1 MYGGENFMDNEQ
13 NNIHYFFP
21 TIEDGYL
28 FYDYLPQYGEDNIS
42 SIRWRNGVIS
52 GFNNDMNL
60 VANDLTNMDEMKN
73 LANYLKRQQVIER
86 KKELQILEKFYG
98 IKPTQGRNLL
108 GKDFDKLVIKSLNQ
122 IQGIMPQIQ
131 RNIQQLRKDE
141 QQRKINPRDK
151 KGKINYGQSA
161 SKDFTSAAHQL
172 QIQFEA
178 QLKAEGRKPENEKRL
193 LACFKINGDDLD
205 IDEIEIESIFKE
217 MAYPALLTAL
227 KNMINKVKDKN
238 NGDNKVYTSLQGLLN
253 ILKNDSKN
261 PFIDSFI
268 NQLDLKSITDAY
280 KETFNYYAGK
290 TKRNNSFIKNKSKQI
305 LKPQDIQGKTQLKT
319 LSDQSQGFVEELLNE
334 YLIPVLNAN
343 QSKSTKA
350 ITSRVAKGSV
360 ASADLVTV
368 LVRTDIT
375 IDFEKQ
381 IREQLETID
390 GSSKIEIRDSVQN
403 QIDKIS
409 KMNLG
414 DYAVI
419 WESTKSY
426 VLGGHLKDSGIAGTT
441 QNYKAFKDAMDNL
454 LPFSANSDMFLA
466 ALVNTSKQTLGE
478 NASLNRAIRTSLAR
492 VFAAAMFDDP
502 QEMEKQVRDNGN
514 VIHVFRISGVVVP
527 LSYLLTCAARA
538 VNQTSQEIQ
547 EDRGKSPVK
556 VSLRRERKVFLYRRE
571 DFSEDGR
578 GKTGEERWGEQKE
591 QMESAFKFTITFGAN
606 FRNLL
611 QGELGDFLME

>member
-1 MYGGENFMDNEQ
+1 MDNE
-13 NNIHYFFP
+13 NKFHYFFP

-28 FYDYLPQYGEDNIS
+28 FYDYLPEYGEDNLA

-52 GFNNDMNL
+52 GFNTDMDLVKKDLTDMN
-60 VANDLTNMDEMKN
+60 EMKN
-73 LANYLKRQQVIER
+73 LANYLKRQQVVER

-98 IKPTQGRNLL
+98 IKPAQGKNLL

-122 IQGIMPQIQ
+122 VQGIMPQIQ

-141 QQRKINPRDK
+141 QQRKTKPYNK
-151 KGKINYGQSA
+151 KGEPNYGQSA
-161 SKDFTSAAHQL
+161 GKDFTSAAHQL

-193 LACFKINGDDLD
+193 LACFKINGDNLD
-205 IDEIEIESIFKE
+205 IDEIEVESIFKE
-217 MAYPALLTAL
+217 MAYPALLAAL
-227 KNMINKVKDKN
+227 KNMINRVKDKN
-238 NGDNKVYTSLQGLLN
+238 NGDNKVYTSLQGLLD
-253 ILKNDSKN
+253 ILKNNSKN
-261 PFIDSFI
+261 PFVDSFI

-290 TKRNNSFIKNKSKQI
+290 TKRDNSFIKNKNKQI

-343 QSKSTKA
+343 QSKTTKA
-350 ITSRVAKGSV
+350 ITSRVSKGRS

-381 IREQLETID
+381 IREQLETIS
-390 GSSKIEIRDSVQN
+390 GGSKIEIRDSVQE
-403 QIDKIS
+403 QMYKIS
-409 KMNLG
+409 KMNLS

-426 VLGGHLKDSGIAGTT
+426 ILGSHLEKSGIAGVS
-441 QNYKAFKDAMDNL
+441 QNYRAFKDAMDNL

-502 QEMEKQVRDNGN
+502 QELEKQVKDNGN
-514 VIHVFRISGVVVP
+514 VIHVFRISGIVVP

-538 VNQTSQEIQ
+538 VNQTEQEIQ
-547 EDRGKSPVK
+547 ENRPKSPVK
-556 VSLRRERKVFLYRRE
+556 INLRREGKLFLYRKE

-578 GKTGEERWGEQKE
+578 NKTGEERWGEQRD
-591 QMESAFKFTITFGAN
+591 QMESAFNFTITFGAN
-606 FRNLL
+606 FRSLL
-611 QGELGDFLME
+611 QGELGDYLV

>member
-1 MYGGENFMDNEQ
+1 MDNE
-13 NNIHYFFP
+13 NEFHYFFP

-28 FYDYLPQYGEDNIS
+28 FYDYLPEYGEDNLA

-52 GFNNDMNL
+52 GFNNDMDL
-60 VANDLTNMDEMKN
+60 VKKDLTDMNEMRN
-73 LANYLKRQQVIER
+73 LANYLKRQQVVER

-98 IKPTQGRNLL
+98 IKPAQGRNLL

-141 QQRKINPRDK
+141 EQRKIKPYNK
-151 KGKINYGQSA
+151 KGEPNYGQSA
-161 SKDFTSAAHQL
+161 GKDFASAAHQL

-193 LACFKINGDDLD
+193 LACLKVNGDNLD
-205 IDEIEIESIFKE
+205 IDETEVESIFKE
-217 MAYPALLTAL
+217 MAYPALLAAL
-227 KNMINKVKDKN
+227 KNTINRVKDKN
-238 NGDNKVYTSLQGLLN
+238 NGDNKVYTSLQGLLD
-253 ILKNDSKN
+253 ILKNNSKN
-261 PFIDSFI
+261 PFVDNFI

-280 KETFNYYAGK
+280 KENFNYYAGK
-290 TKRNNSFIKNKSKQI
+290 TKRNNSFIKNKNKQI
-305 LKPQDIQGKTQLKT
+305 LKPQDIQGKTQLRT
-319 LSDQSQGFVEELLNE
+319 LSDQNQGFVEELLNE

-350 ITSRVAKGSV
+350 ITSRVSQGHS

-381 IREQLETID
+381 IREQLEAIS
-390 GSSKIEIRDSVQN
+390 GGSKIEIRDSVQK
-403 QIDKIS
+403 QMYKIS
-409 KMNLG
+409 KMNLS

-426 VLGGHLKDSGIAGTT
+426 ILGSHLEKSGIAGVS
-441 QNYKAFKDAMDNL
+441 QNYRAFKDAMDSL

-502 QEMEKQVRDNGN
+502 QELEKQVKDNGN
-514 VIHVFRISGVVVP
+514 VIHVFRISGIVVP

-538 VNQTSQEIQ
+538 VNQTEQEIQ
-547 EDRGKSPVK
+547 ENRPKSPVK
-556 VSLRRERKVFLYRRE
+556 INLRREGKVFLYRKE

-578 GKTGEERWGEQKE
+578 NKTGEERWGEQRD
-591 QMESAFKFTITFGAN
+591 QMESAFNFTITFGAN
-606 FRNLL
+606 FRSLL
-611 QGELGDFLME
+611 QGELGDYLI

>member
-1 MYGGENFMDNEQ
+1 MDNEDK
-13 NNIHYFFP
+13 IHYFFP

-28 FYDYLPQYGEDNIS
+28 FYDYLPEYGEDNLA

-52 GFNNDMNL
+52 GFNTDMDLVKKDLTDMN
-60 VANDLTNMDEMKN
+60 EMKN
-73 LANYLKRQQVIER
+73 LANYLKRQQVVER

-98 IKPTQGRNLL
+98 IKPAQGKNLL

-122 IQGIMPQIQ
+122 VQGIMPQIQ

-141 QQRKINPRDK
+141 QQRKIKPYNK
-151 KGKINYGQSA
+151 KGEPNYGQSA

-193 LACFKINGDDLD
+193 LACFKINGDNLD
-205 IDEIEIESIFKE
+205 IDETEVENIFKE
-217 MAYPALLTAL
+217 MAYPALLAAL
-227 KNMINKVKDKN
+227 KNMINRVKDKN
-238 NGDNKVYTSLQGLLN
+238 NGDNKVYTSLQGLLD
-253 ILKNDSKN
+253 ILKNNSKN
-261 PFIDSFI
+261 PFVDSFI

-290 TKRNNSFIKNKSKQI
+290 TKRDNSFIKNKNKQI

-343 QSKSTKA
+343 QSKTTKA
-350 ITSRVAKGSV
+350 ITSRVSKGRS

-381 IREQLETID
+381 IREQLETIS
-390 GSSKIEIRDSVQN
+390 GGSKIEIRDSVQE
-403 QIDKIS
+403 QMYKIS
-409 KMNLG
+409 KMNLS

-426 VLGGHLKDSGIAGTT
+426 ILGSHLEKSGVAGVS
-441 QNYKAFKDAMDNL
+441 QNYRAFKDAMDNL

-502 QEMEKQVRDNGN
+502 QELEKQVKDNGN
-514 VIHVFRISGVVVP
+514 VIHVFRISGIVVP

-538 VNQTSQEIQ
+538 VNQTEQEIQ
-547 EDRGKSPVK
+547 ENRPKSPVK
-556 VSLRRERKVFLYRRE
+556 INLRREGKVFLYRKE

-578 GKTGEERWGEQKE
+578 NKTGEERWGEQRD
-591 QMESAFKFTITFGAN
+591 QMESAFNFTITFGAN
-606 FRNLL
+606 FRSLL
-611 QGELGDFLME
+611 QGELGDYLI

>member
-1 MYGGENFMDNEQ
+1 MDNE
-13 NNIHYFFP
+13 NKFHYFFP

-28 FYDYLPQYGEDNIS
+28 FYDYLPEYGEDNLA

-52 GFNNDMNL
+52 GFNTDMDLVKKDLTDMN
-60 VANDLTNMDEMKN
+60 EMKN
-73 LANYLKRQQVIER
+73 LANYLKRQQVVER

-98 IKPTQGRNLL
+98 IKPAQGKNLL

-122 IQGIMPQIQ
+122 VQGIMPQIQ

-141 QQRKINPRDK
+141 QQRKTKPYNK
-151 KGKINYGQSA
+151 KGEPNYGQSA
-161 SKDFTSAAHQL
+161 GKDFTSAAHQL

-193 LACFKINGDDLD
+193 LACFKINGDNLD
-205 IDEIEIESIFKE
+205 IDEIEVESIFKE
-217 MAYPALLTAL
+217 MAYPALLAAL
-227 KNMINKVKDKN
+227 KNMINRVKDKN
-238 NGDNKVYTSLQGLLN
+238 NGDNKVYTSLQGLLD
-253 ILKNDSKN
+253 ILKNNSKN
-261 PFIDSFI
+261 PFVDSFI

-290 TKRNNSFIKNKSKQI
+290 TKRDNSFIKNKNKQI

-319 LSDQSQGFVEELLNE
+319 LSDQNQGFVEELLNE

-343 QSKSTKA
+343 QSKTTKA
-350 ITSRVAKGSV
+350 ITSRVSKGRS

-381 IREQLETID
+381 IREQLETI
-390 GSSKIEIRDSVQN
+390 GGGSKIEIRDSVQE
-403 QIDKIS
+403 QMYKIS
-409 KMNLG
+409 KMNLS

-426 VLGGHLKDSGIAGTT
+426 ILGSHLEKSGIAGVS
-441 QNYKAFKDAMDNL
+441 QNYRAFKDAMDNL

-466 ALVNTSKQTLGE
+466 ALINTSKQTLGE

-502 QEMEKQVRDNGN
+502 QELEKQVKDNGN
-514 VIHVFRISGVVVP
+514 VIHVFRISGIVVP

-538 VNQTSQEIQ
+538 VNQTEQEIQ
-547 EDRGKSPVK
+547 ENRPKSPVK
-556 VSLRRERKVFLYRRE
+556 INLRREGKLFLYRKE

-578 GKTGEERWGEQKE
+578 NKTGEERWGEQRD
-591 QMESAFKFTITFGAN
+591 QMESAFNFTITFGAN
-606 FRNLL
+606 FRSLL
-611 QGELGDFLME
+611 QGELGDYLV

>member
-1 MYGGENFMDNEQ
+1 MDNEDK
-13 NNIHYFFP
+13 IHYFFP

-28 FYDYLPQYGEDNIS
+28 FYDYLPEYGEDNLA

-52 GFNNDMNL
+52 GFNTDMDLVKKDLTDMN
-60 VANDLTNMDEMKN
+60 EMKN
-73 LANYLKRQQVIER
+73 LANYLKRQQVVER

-98 IKPTQGRNLL
+98 IKPAQGKNLL

-122 IQGIMPQIQ
+122 VQGIMPQIQ

-141 QQRKINPRDK
+141 QQRKIKPYNK
-151 KGKINYGQSA
+151 KGEPNYGQSA

-193 LACFKINGDDLD
+193 LACFKINGDNLD
-205 IDEIEIESIFKE
+205 IDETEVENIFKE
-217 MAYPALLTAL
+217 MAYPALLAAL
-227 KNMINKVKDKN
+227 KNMINRVKDKN
-238 NGDNKVYTSLQGLLN
+238 NGDNKVYTSLQGLLD
-253 ILKNDSKN
+253 ILKNNSKN
-261 PFIDSFI
+261 PFVDSFI

-290 TKRNNSFIKNKSKQI
+290 TKRDNSFIKNKNKQI

-319 LSDQSQGFVEELLNE
+319 LSDQNQGFVEELLNE

-343 QSKSTKA
+343 QSKTTKA
-350 ITSRVAKGSV
+350 ITSRVSKGRS

-381 IREQLETID
+381 IREQLETIS
-390 GSSKIEIRDSVQN
+390 GGSKIEIRDSVQE
-403 QIDKIS
+403 QMYKIS
-409 KMNLG
+409 KMNLS

-426 VLGGHLKDSGIAGTT
+426 ILGSHLEKSGIAGVS
-441 QNYKAFKDAMDNL
+441 QNYRAFKDAMDNL

-478 NASLNRAIRTSLAR
+478 NASLNRAIKTSLAR

-502 QEMEKQVRDNGN
+502 QELEKQVKDNGN
-514 VIHVFRISGVVVP
+514 VIHVFRISGIVVP

-538 VNQTSQEIQ
+538 VNQTEQEIQ
-547 EDRGKSPVK
+547 ENRPKSPVK
-556 VSLRRERKVFLYRRE
+556 INLRREGKVFLYRKE

-578 GKTGEERWGEQKE
+578 NKTGEERWGEQRD
-591 QMESAFKFTITFGAN
+591 QMESAFNFTITFGAN
-606 FRNLL
+606 FRSLL
-611 QGELGDFLME
+611 QGELGDYLI

>member
-1 MYGGENFMDNEQ
+1 MDNE
-13 NNIHYFFP
+13 NKFHYFFP

-28 FYDYLPQYGEDNIS
+28 FYDYLPEYGEDNLA

-52 GFNNDMNL
+52 GFNTDMDLVKKDLTDMN
-60 VANDLTNMDEMKN
+60 EMKN
-73 LANYLKRQQVIER
+73 LANYLKRQQVVER
-86 KKELQILEKFYG
+86 KKELQILEKFYR
-98 IKPTQGRNLL
+98 IKPAQGKNLL

-122 IQGIMPQIQ
+122 VQGIMPQIQ

-141 QQRKINPRDK
+141 QQRKIKPYNK
-151 KGKINYGQSA
+151 KGEPNYGQSA
-161 SKDFTSAAHQL
+161 GKDFTSAAHQL

-193 LACFKINGDDLD
+193 LACFKINGDNLD
-205 IDEIEIESIFKE
+205 IDETEVESIFKE
-217 MAYPALLTAL
+217 MAYPALLAAL
-227 KNMINKVKDKN
+227 KNMINRVKDKN
-238 NGDNKVYTSLQGLLN
+238 NGDNKVYTSLQGLLD
-253 ILKNDSKN
+253 ILKNNSKN
-261 PFIDSFI
+261 PFVDSFI

-290 TKRNNSFIKNKSKQI
+290 TKRDNSFIKNKNKQI

-343 QSKSTKA
+343 QSKTTKA
-350 ITSRVAKGSV
+350 ITSRVSKGRS

-381 IREQLETID
+381 IREQLETIS
-390 GSSKIEIRDSVQN
+390 GGSKIEIRDSVQE
-403 QIDKIS
+403 QMYKIS
-409 KMNLG
+409 KMNLS

-426 VLGGHLKDSGIAGTT
+426 ILGSHLEKSGISGVS
-441 QNYKAFKDAMDNL
+441 QNYRAFKDAMDNL

-502 QEMEKQVRDNGN
+502 QELEKQVKDNGN
-514 VIHVFRISGVVVP
+514 VIHVFRISGIVVP

-538 VNQTSQEIQ
+538 VNQTEQEIR
-547 EDRGKSPVK
+547 ENRPKSPVK
-556 VSLRRERKVFLYRRE
+556 INLRREGKVFLYRKE

-578 GKTGEERWGEQKE
+578 SKTGEERWGEQRD
-591 QMESAFKFTITFGAN
+591 QMESAFNFTITFGAN
-606 FRNLL
+606 FRSLL
-611 QGELGDFLME
+611 QGELGDYLV

>member
-1 MYGGENFMDNEQ
+1 MDNE
-13 NNIHYFFP
+13 NKFHYFFP

-28 FYDYLPQYGEDNIS
+28 FYDYLPEYGEDNLA

-52 GFNNDMNL
+52 GFNTDMDLVKKDLTDMN
-60 VANDLTNMDEMKN
+60 EMKN
-73 LANYLKRQQVIER
+73 LANYLKRQQVVER

-98 IKPTQGRNLL
+98 IKPAQGKNLL

-122 IQGIMPQIQ
+122 VQGIMPQIQ

-141 QQRKINPRDK
+141 QQRKIKPYNK
-151 KGKINYGQSA
+151 KGEPNYGQSA
-161 SKDFTSAAHQL
+161 GKDFTSAAHQL

-193 LACFKINGDDLD
+193 LACFKINGDNLD
-205 IDEIEIESIFKE
+205 IDETEVESIFKE
-217 MAYPALLTAL
+217 MAYPALLAAL
-227 KNMINKVKDKN
+227 KNMINRVKDKN
-238 NGDNKVYTSLQGLLN
+238 NGDNKVYTSLQGLLD
-253 ILKNDSKN
+253 ILKNNSKN
-261 PFIDSFI
+261 PFVDSFI
-268 NQLDLKSITDAY
+268 NQLDLKSITNAY

-290 TKRNNSFIKNKSKQI
+290 TKRDNSFIKNKNKQI

-343 QSKSTKA
+343 QSKTTKA
-350 ITSRVAKGSV
+350 ITSRVSKGRS

-381 IREQLETID
+381 IREQLETI
-390 GSSKIEIRDSVQN
+390 GGGSKIEIRDSVQE
-403 QIDKIS
+403 QMYKIS
-409 KMNLG
+409 KMNLS

-426 VLGGHLKDSGIAGTT
+426 ILGSHLEKSGIAGVS
-441 QNYKAFKDAMDNL
+441 QNYRAFKDAMDNL

-502 QEMEKQVRDNGN
+502 QELEKQVKDNGN
-514 VIHVFRISGVVVP
+514 VIHVFRISGIVVP

-538 VNQTSQEIQ
+538 VNQTEQEIQ
-547 EDRGKSPVK
+547 ENRPKSPVK
-556 VSLRRERKVFLYRRE
+556 INLRREGKLFLYRKE

-578 GKTGEERWGEQKE
+578 NKTGEERWGEQRD
-591 QMESAFKFTITFGAN
+591 QMESAFNFTITFGAN
-606 FRNLL
+606 FRSLL
-611 QGELGDFLME
+611 QGELGDYLV

>member
-1 MYGGENFMDNEQ
+1 MDNE
-13 NNIHYFFP
+13 NKFHYFFP

-28 FYDYLPQYGEDNIS
+28 FYDYLPEYGEDNLA

-52 GFNNDMNL
+52 GFNTDMDLVKKDLTDMN
-60 VANDLTNMDEMKN
+60 EMKN
-73 LANYLKRQQVIER
+73 LANYLKRQQVVER

-98 IKPTQGRNLL
+98 IKPAQGKNLL

-122 IQGIMPQIQ
+122 VQGIMPQIQ

-141 QQRKINPRDK
+141 QQRKTKPYNK
-151 KGKINYGQSA
+151 KGEPNYGQSA
-161 SKDFTSAAHQL
+161 GKDFTSAAHQL

-193 LACFKINGDDLD
+193 LACFKINGDNLD
-205 IDEIEIESIFKE
+205 IDEIEVESIFKE
-217 MAYPALLTAL
+217 MAYPALLAAL
-227 KNMINKVKDKN
+227 KNMINRVKDKN
-238 NGDNKVYTSLQGLLN
+238 NGDNKVYTSLQGLLD
-253 ILKNDSKN
+253 ILKNNSKN
-261 PFIDSFI
+261 PFVDSFI

-290 TKRNNSFIKNKSKQI
+290 TKRDNSFIKNKNKQI

-343 QSKSTKA
+343 QSKTTKA
-350 ITSRVAKGSV
+350 ITSRVSKGRS

-381 IREQLETID
+381 IREQLETI
-390 GSSKIEIRDSVQN
+390 GGGSKIEIRDSVQE
-403 QIDKIS
+403 QMYKIS
-409 KMNLG
+409 KMNLS

-426 VLGGHLKDSGIAGTT
+426 ILGSHLEKSGIAGVS
-441 QNYKAFKDAMDNL
+441 QNYRAFKDAMDNL

-466 ALVNTSKQTLGE
+466 ALINTSKQTLGE

-502 QEMEKQVRDNGN
+502 QELEKQVKDNGN
-514 VIHVFRISGVVVP
+514 VIHVFRISGIVVP

-538 VNQTSQEIQ
+538 VNQTEQEIQ
-547 EDRGKSPVK
+547 ENRPKSPVK
-556 VSLRRERKVFLYRRE
+556 INLRREGKLFLYRKE

-578 GKTGEERWGEQKE
+578 NKTGEERWGEQRD
-591 QMESAFKFTITFGAN
+591 QMESAFNFTITFGAN
-606 FRNLL
+606 FRSLL
-611 QGELGDFLME
+611 QGELGDYLV

>member
-1 MYGGENFMDNEQ
+1 MDNKDK
-13 NNIHYFFP
+13 IHYFFP

-28 FYDYLPQYGEDNIS
+28 FYDYLPEYGEDNLA

-52 GFNNDMNL
+52 GFNTDMDL
-60 VANDLTNMDEMKN
+60 VKKDLTDINEMKN
-73 LANYLKRQQVIER
+73 LANYLKRQQVVER

-98 IKPTQGRNLL
+98 IKPAQGKNLL

-122 IQGIMPQIQ
+122 VQGIMPQIQ

-141 QQRKINPRDK
+141 QQRKIKPYNK
-151 KGKINYGQSA
+151 KGEPNYGQSA
-161 SKDFTSAAHQL
+161 GKDFTSAAHQL

-193 LACFKINGDDLD
+193 LACFKINGDNLD
-205 IDEIEIESIFKE
+205 IDETEVENIFKE
-217 MAYPALLTAL
+217 MAYPALLAAL
-227 KNMINKVKDKN
+227 KNMINRVKDKN
-238 NGDNKVYTSLQGLLN
+238 NGDNKVYTSLQGLLD
-253 ILKNDSKN
+253 ILKNNSKN
-261 PFIDSFI
+261 PFVDSFI

-290 TKRNNSFIKNKSKQI
+290 TKRDNSFIKNKNKQI

-319 LSDQSQGFVEELLNE
+319 LSDQNQGFVEELLNE

-343 QSKSTKA
+343 QSKTTKA
-350 ITSRVAKGSV
+350 ITSRVSKGHS

-381 IREQLETID
+381 IREQLESIS
-390 GSSKIEIRDSVQN
+390 GGSKIEIRDSVQE
-403 QIDKIS
+403 QMYKIS
-409 KMNLG
+409 KMNLS

-426 VLGGHLKDSGIAGTT
+426 ILGSHLEKSGIAGVS
-441 QNYKAFKDAMDNL
+441 QNYRAFKDAMDNL

-502 QEMEKQVRDNGN
+502 QELEKQVKDNGN
-514 VIHVFRISGVVVP
+514 VIHVFRISGIVVP

-538 VNQTSQEIQ
+538 VNQTEQEIQ
-547 EDRGKSPVK
+547 ENRPKSPVK
-556 VSLRRERKVFLYRRE
+556 INLRREGKVFLYRKE

-578 GKTGEERWGEQKE
+578 NKTGEERWGEQRD
-591 QMESAFKFTITFGAN
+591 QMESAFNFTITFGAN
-606 FRNLL
+606 FRSLL
-611 QGELGDFLME
+611 QGELGDYLI

>member
-1 MYGGENFMDNEQ
+1 MDNE
-13 NNIHYFFP
+13 NEFHYFFP

-28 FYDYLPQYGEDNIS
+28 FYDYLPEYGEDNLA

-52 GFNNDMNL
+52 GFNNDMDL
-60 VANDLTNMDEMKN
+60 VKKDLTDMNEMRN
-73 LANYLKRQQVIER
+73 LANYLKRQQVVER

-98 IKPTQGRNLL
+98 IKPAQGKNLL
-108 GKDFDKLVIKSLNQ
+108 GKNFDKLVIKSLNQ

-141 QQRKINPRDK
+141 EQRKIKPYNK
-151 KGKINYGQSA
+151 KGEPNYGQSA

-193 LACFKINGDDLD
+193 LACFKINGDNLD
-205 IDEIEIESIFKE
+205 IDEIEVESIFKE
-217 MAYPALLTAL
+217 MTYPALLTAL
-227 KNMINKVKDKN
+227 KNIINRVKDKN
-238 NGDNKVYTSLQGLLN
+238 NGDNKVYTSLQGLLD
-253 ILKNDSKN
+253 ILKNNSKN
-261 PFIDSFI
+261 PFVDNFI

-290 TKRNNSFIKNKSKQI
+290 TKRNNSFIKNKNKQI

-319 LSDQSQGFVEELLNE
+319 LSDQNQGFVEELLNE

-343 QSKSTKA
+343 QSKTTKA
-350 ITSRVAKGSV
+350 ITSRVSKGRS

-381 IREQLETID
+381 IREQLETIS
-390 GSSKIEIRDSVQN
+390 GGSKIEIRDSVQE
-403 QIDKIS
+403 QMYKIS
-409 KMNLG
+409 KMNLS

-426 VLGGHLKDSGIAGTT
+426 ILGSHLEKSGIAGVS
-441 QNYKAFKDAMDNL
+441 QNYRAFKDAMDNL

-502 QEMEKQVRDNGN
+502 QELEKQVKDNGN
-514 VIHVFRISGVVVP
+514 VIHVFRISGIVVP

-538 VNQTSQEIQ
+538 VNQTEQEIQ
-547 EDRGKSPVK
+547 ENRPKSPVK
-556 VSLRRERKVFLYRRE
+556 INLKREGKVFLYRKE

-578 GKTGEERWGEQKE
+578 NKTGEERWGEQRD
-591 QMESAFKFTITFGAN
+591 QMESAFNFTITFGAN
-606 FRNLL
+606 FRSLL
-611 QGELGDFLME
+611 QGELGDYLI

>member
-1 MYGGENFMDNEQ
+1 MDNE
-13 NNIHYFFP
+13 NEFHYFFP

-28 FYDYLPQYGEDNIS
+28 FYDYLPEYGEDNLA

-52 GFNNDMNL
+52 GFNNDMDL
-60 VANDLTNMDEMKN
+60 VKKDLTDMNEMRN
-73 LANYLKRQQVIER
+73 LANYLKRQQVVER

-98 IKPTQGRNLL
+98 IKPAQGKNLL

-141 QQRKINPRDK
+141 EQRKIKPYNK
-151 KGKINYGQSA
+151 KGEPNYGQSA

-193 LACFKINGDDLD
+193 LACFKINGDNLD
-205 IDEIEIESIFKE
+205 IDETEVESIFKE
-217 MAYPALLTAL
+217 MTYPALLTAL
-227 KNMINKVKDKN
+227 KNIINRVKDKN
-238 NGDNKVYTSLQGLLN
+238 NGDNKVYTSLQGLLD
-253 ILKNDSKN
+253 ILKNNSKN
-261 PFIDSFI
+261 PFVDNFI

-290 TKRNNSFIKNKSKQI
+290 TKRNNSFIKNKNKQI

-319 LSDQSQGFVEELLNE
+319 LSDQNQGFVEELLNE

-343 QSKSTKA
+343 QSKTTKA
-350 ITSRVAKGSV
+350 ITSRVSKGRS

-381 IREQLETID
+381 IREQLETIS
-390 GSSKIEIRDSVQN
+390 GGSKIEIRDSVQE
-403 QIDKIS
+403 QMYKIS
-409 KMNLG
+409 KMNLS

-426 VLGGHLKDSGIAGTT
+426 ILGSHLEKSGIAGVS
-441 QNYKAFKDAMDNL
+441 QNYRAFKDAMDNL

-502 QEMEKQVRDNGN
+502 QELEKQVKDNGN
-514 VIHVFRISGVVVP
+514 VIHVFRISGIVVP

-538 VNQTSQEIQ
+538 VNQTEQEIQ
-547 EDRGKSPVK
+547 ENRPKSPVK
-556 VSLRRERKVFLYRRE
+556 INLRREGKVFLYRKE

-578 GKTGEERWGEQKE
+578 NKTGEERWGEQRD
-591 QMESAFKFTITFGAN
+591 QMESAFNFTITFGAN
-606 FRNLL
+606 FRSLL
-611 QGELGDFLME
+611 QGELGDYLI

>member
-1 MYGGENFMDNEQ
+1 MDNE
-13 NNIHYFFP
+13 NKFHYFFP

-28 FYDYLPQYGEDNIS
+28 FYDYLPEYGEDNLA

-52 GFNNDMNL
+52 GFNTDMDLVKKDLTDMN
-60 VANDLTNMDEMKN
+60 EMKN
-73 LANYLKRQQVIER
+73 LANYLKRQQVVER

-98 IKPTQGRNLL
+98 IKPAQGKNLL

-122 IQGIMPQIQ
+122 VQGIMPQIQ

-141 QQRKINPRDK
+141 QQRKTKPYNK
-151 KGKINYGQSA
+151 KGEPNYGQSA
-161 SKDFTSAAHQL
+161 GKDFTSAAHQL

-193 LACFKINGDDLD
+193 LACFKINGDNLD
-205 IDEIEIESIFKE
+205 IDEIEVESIFKE
-217 MAYPALLTAL
+217 MAYPALLAAL
-227 KNMINKVKDKN
+227 KNMINRVKDKN
-238 NGDNKVYTSLQGLLN
+238 NGDNKVYTSLQGLLD
-253 ILKNDSKN
+253 ILKNNSKN
-261 PFIDSFI
+261 PFVDSFI

-290 TKRNNSFIKNKSKQI
+290 TKRDNSFIKNKNKQI

-343 QSKSTKA
+343 QSKTTKA
-350 ITSRVAKGSV
+350 ITSRVSKGRS

-381 IREQLETID
+381 IREQLETI
-390 GSSKIEIRDSVQN
+390 GGGSKIEIRDSVQE
-403 QIDKIS
+403 QMYKIS
-409 KMNLG
+409 KMNLS

-426 VLGGHLKDSGIAGTT
+426 ILGSHLEKSGIAGVS
-441 QNYKAFKDAMDNL
+441 QNYRAFKDAMDNL

-502 QEMEKQVRDNGN
+502 QELEKQVKDNGN
-514 VIHVFRISGVVVP
+514 VIHVFRISGIVVP

-538 VNQTSQEIQ
+538 VNQTEQEIQ
-547 EDRGKSPVK
+547 ENRPKSPVK
-556 VSLRRERKVFLYRRE
+556 INLRREGKLFLYRKE

-578 GKTGEERWGEQKE
+578 NKTGEERWGEQRD
-591 QMESAFKFTITFGAN
+591 QMESAFNFTITFGAN
-606 FRNLL
+606 FRSLL
-611 QGELGDFLME
+611 QGELGDYLV

>member
-1 MYGGENFMDNEQ
+1 MDNE
-13 NNIHYFFP
+13 NKFHYFFP

-28 FYDYLPQYGEDNIS
+28 FYDYLPEYGEDNLA

-52 GFNNDMNL
+52 GFNTDMDLVKKDLTDMN
-60 VANDLTNMDEMKN
+60 EMKN
-73 LANYLKRQQVIER
+73 LANYLKRQQVVER

-98 IKPTQGRNLL
+98 IKPAQGKNLL

-122 IQGIMPQIQ
+122 VQGIMPQIQ

-141 QQRKINPRDK
+141 QQRKTKPYNK
-151 KGKINYGQSA
+151 KGEPNYGQSA
-161 SKDFTSAAHQL
+161 GKDFTSAAHQL

-193 LACFKINGDDLD
+193 LACFKINGDNLD
-205 IDEIEIESIFKE
+205 IDEIEVESIFKE
-217 MAYPALLTAL
+217 MAYPALLAAL
-227 KNMINKVKDKN
+227 KNMINRVKDKN
-238 NGDNKVYTSLQGLLN
+238 NGDNKVYTSLQGLLD
-253 ILKNDSKN
+253 ILKNNSKN
-261 PFIDSFI
+261 PFVDSFI

-290 TKRNNSFIKNKSKQI
+290 TKRDNSFIKNKNKQI

-343 QSKSTKA
+343 QSKTTKA
-350 ITSRVAKGSV
+350 ITSRVSKGRS

-381 IREQLETID
+381 IREQLETI
-390 GSSKIEIRDSVQN
+390 GGGSKIEIRDSVQE
-403 QIDKIS
+403 QMYKIS
-409 KMNLG
+409 KMNLS

-426 VLGGHLKDSGIAGTT
+426 ILGSHLEKSGIAGVS
-441 QNYKAFKDAMDNL
+441 QNYRAFKDAVDNL

-502 QEMEKQVRDNGN
+502 QELEKQVKDNGN
-514 VIHVFRISGVVVP
+514 VIHVFRISGIVVP

-538 VNQTSQEIQ
+538 VNQTEQEIQ
-547 EDRGKSPVK
+547 ENRPKSPVK
-556 VSLRRERKVFLYRRE
+556 INLRREGKLFLYRKE

-578 GKTGEERWGEQKE
+578 NKTGEERWGEQRD
-591 QMESAFKFTITFGAN
+591 QMESAFNFTITFGAN
-606 FRNLL
+606 FRSLL
-611 QGELGDFLME
+611 QGELGDYLV

>member
-1 MYGGENFMDNEQ
+1 MDNE
-13 NNIHYFFP
+13 NKFHYFFP

-28 FYDYLPQYGEDNIS
+28 FYDYLPEYGEDNLA

-52 GFNNDMNL
+52 GFNTDMDLVKKDLTDMN
-60 VANDLTNMDEMKN
+60 EMKN
-73 LANYLKRQQVIER
+73 LANYLKRQQVVER

-98 IKPTQGRNLL
+98 IKPAQGKNLL

-122 IQGIMPQIQ
+122 VQGIMPQIQ

-141 QQRKINPRDK
+141 QQRKIKPYNK
-151 KGKINYGQSA
+151 KGEPNYGQSA
-161 SKDFTSAAHQL
+161 GKDFTSAAHQL

-193 LACFKINGDDLD
+193 LACFKINGDNLD
-205 IDEIEIESIFKE
+205 IDEIEVESIFKE

-227 KNMINKVKDKN
+227 KNMINRVKDKN
-238 NGDNKVYTSLQGLLN
+238 NGDNKVYTSLQGLLD
-253 ILKNDSKN
+253 ILKNNSKN
-261 PFIDSFI
+261 PFVDSFI

-290 TKRNNSFIKNKSKQI
+290 TKRDNSFIKNKNKQI

-343 QSKSTKA
+343 QSKTTKA
-350 ITSRVAKGSV
+350 ITSRVSKGRS

-381 IREQLETID
+381 IREQLETI
-390 GSSKIEIRDSVQN
+390 GGGSKIEIRDSVQE
-403 QIDKIS
+403 QMYKIS
-409 KMNLG
+409 KMNLS

-426 VLGGHLKDSGIAGTT
+426 ILGSHLEKSGITGVS
-441 QNYKAFKDAMDNL
+441 QNYRAFKDAMDNL
-454 LPFSANSDMFLA
+454 LPFSTNSDMFLA

-502 QEMEKQVRDNGN
+502 QELEKQVKDNGN
-514 VIHVFRISGVVVP
+514 VIHVFRISGIVVP

-538 VNQTSQEIQ
+538 VNQTEQEIQ
-547 EDRGKSPVK
+547 ENRPKSPVK
-556 VSLRRERKVFLYRRE
+556 INLRREGKVFLYRKE

-578 GKTGEERWGEQKE
+578 NKTGEERWGEQRD
-591 QMESAFKFTITFGAN
+591 QMESAFNFTITFGAN
-606 FRNLL
+606 FRSLL
-611 QGELGDFLME
+611 QGELGDYLM

>member
-1 MYGGENFMDNEQ
+1 MDNE
-13 NNIHYFFP
+13 NKFHYFFP

-28 FYDYLPQYGEDNIS
+28 FYDYLPEYGEDNLA

-52 GFNNDMNL
+52 GFNTDMDLVKKDLTDMN
-60 VANDLTNMDEMKN
+60 EMKN
-73 LANYLKRQQVIER
+73 LANYLKRQQVVER

-98 IKPTQGRNLL
+98 IKPAQGKNLL

-122 IQGIMPQIQ
+122 VQGIMPQIQ

-141 QQRKINPRDK
+141 QQRKIKPYNK
-151 KGKINYGQSA
+151 KGEPNYRQSA
-161 SKDFTSAAHQL
+161 GKDFTSAAHQL

-193 LACFKINGDDLD
+193 LACFKINGDNLD
-205 IDEIEIESIFKE
+205 IDEIEVESIFKE
-217 MAYPALLTAL
+217 MAYPALLAAL
-227 KNMINKVKDKN
+227 KNMINRVKDKN
-238 NGDNKVYTSLQGLLN
+238 NGDNKVYTSLQGLLD
-253 ILKNDSKN
+253 ILKNNSKN
-261 PFIDSFI
+261 PFVDSFI

-290 TKRNNSFIKNKSKQI
+290 TKRDNSFIKNKNKQI

-343 QSKSTKA
+343 QSKTTKA
-350 ITSRVAKGSV
+350 ITSRVSKGRS

-381 IREQLETID
+381 IREQLETI
-390 GSSKIEIRDSVQN
+390 GGGSKIEIRDSVQE
-403 QIDKIS
+403 QMYKIS
-409 KMNLG
+409 KMNLS

-426 VLGGHLKDSGIAGTT
+426 ILGSHLEKSGIAGVS
-441 QNYKAFKDAMDNL
+441 QNYRAFKDAMDNL

-466 ALVNTSKQTLGE
+466 ALINTSKQTLGE

-502 QEMEKQVRDNGN
+502 QELEKQVKDNGN
-514 VIHVFRISGVVVP
+514 VIHVFRISGIVVP

-538 VNQTSQEIQ
+538 VNQTEQEIQ
-547 EDRGKSPVK
+547 ENRPKSPVK
-556 VSLRRERKVFLYRRE
+556 INLRREGKLFLYRKE

-578 GKTGEERWGEQKE
+578 NKTGEERWGEQRD
-591 QMESAFKFTITFGAN
+591 QMESAFNFTITFGAN
-606 FRNLL
+606 FRSLL
-611 QGELGDFLME
+611 QGELGDYLV

>member
-1 MYGGENFMDNEQ
+1 MDNEDK
-13 NNIHYFFP
+13 IHYFFP

-28 FYDYLPQYGEDNIS
+28 FYDYLPEYGEDNLA

-52 GFNNDMNL
+52 GFNTDMDLVKKDLTDMN
-60 VANDLTNMDEMKN
+60 EMKN
-73 LANYLKRQQVIER
+73 LANYLKRQQVVER

-98 IKPTQGRNLL
+98 IKPAQGKNLL

-122 IQGIMPQIQ
+122 VQGIMPQIQ

-141 QQRKINPRDK
+141 QQRKIKPYNK
-151 KGKINYGQSA
+151 KGEPNYGQSA

-193 LACFKINGDDLD
+193 LACFKINGDNLD
-205 IDEIEIESIFKE
+205 IDETEVENIFKE
-217 MAYPALLTAL
+217 MAYPALLAAL
-227 KNMINKVKDKN
+227 KNMINRVKDKN
-238 NGDNKVYTSLQGLLN
+238 NGDNKVYTSLQGLLD
-253 ILKNDSKN
+253 ILKNNSKN
-261 PFIDSFI
+261 PFVDSFI

-290 TKRNNSFIKNKSKQI
+290 TKRDNSFIKNKNKQI

-343 QSKSTKA
+343 QSKTTKA
-350 ITSRVAKGSV
+350 ITSRVSKGRS

-381 IREQLETID
+381 IREQLETIS
-390 GSSKIEIRDSVQN
+390 GGSKIEIRDSVQE
-403 QIDKIS
+403 QMYKIS
-409 KMNLG
+409 KMNFS

-426 VLGGHLKDSGIAGTT
+426 ILGSHLEKSGVAGVS
-441 QNYKAFKDAMDNL
+441 QNYRAFKDAMDNL

-502 QEMEKQVRDNGN
+502 QELEKQVKDNGN
-514 VIHVFRISGVVVP
+514 VIHVFRISGIVVP

-538 VNQTSQEIQ
+538 VNQTEQEIQ
-547 EDRGKSPVK
+547 ENRPKSPVK
-556 VSLRRERKVFLYRRE
+556 INLRREGKVFLYRKE

-578 GKTGEERWGEQKE
+578 NKTGEERWGEQRD
-591 QMESAFKFTITFGAN
+591 QMESAFNFTITFGAN
-606 FRNLL
+606 FRSLL
-611 QGELGDFLME
+611 QGELGDYLI

>member
-1 MYGGENFMDNEQ
+1 MDNEDK
-13 NNIHYFFP
+13 IHYFFP

-28 FYDYLPQYGEDNIS
+28 FYDYLPEYGEDNLA

-52 GFNNDMNL
+52 GFNTDMDLVKKDLTDMN
-60 VANDLTNMDEMKN
+60 EMKN
-73 LANYLKRQQVIER
+73 LANYLKRQQVVER

-98 IKPTQGRNLL
+98 IKPAQGKNLL

-122 IQGIMPQIQ
+122 VQGIMPQIQ

-141 QQRKINPRDK
+141 QQRKIKPYNK
-151 KGKINYGQSA
+151 KGEPNYGQSA

-193 LACFKINGDDLD
+193 LACFKINGDNLD
-205 IDEIEIESIFKE
+205 IDETEVENIFKE
-217 MAYPALLTAL
+217 MAYPALLATL
-227 KNMINKVKDKN
+227 KNMINRVKDKN
-238 NGDNKVYTSLQGLLN
+238 NGDNKVYTSLQGLLD
-253 ILKNDSKN
+253 ILKNNSKN
-261 PFIDSFI
+261 PFVDSFI

-290 TKRNNSFIKNKSKQI
+290 TKRDNSFIKNKNKQI

-343 QSKSTKA
+343 QSKTTKA
-350 ITSRVAKGSV
+350 ITSRVSKGRS

-381 IREQLETID
+381 IREQLETIS
-390 GSSKIEIRDSVQN
+390 GGSKIEIRDSVQE
-403 QIDKIS
+403 QMYKIS
-409 KMNLG
+409 KMNLS

-426 VLGGHLKDSGIAGTT
+426 ILGSHLEKSGVAGVS
-441 QNYKAFKDAMDNL
+441 QNYRAFKDAMDNL

-502 QEMEKQVRDNGN
+502 QELEKQVKDNGN
-514 VIHVFRISGVVVP
+514 VIHVFRISGIVVP

-538 VNQTSQEIQ
+538 VNQTEQEIQ
-547 EDRGKSPVK
+547 ENRPKSPVK
-556 VSLRRERKVFLYRRE
+556 INLRREGKVFLYRKE

-578 GKTGEERWGEQKE
+578 NKTGEERWGEQRD
-591 QMESAFKFTITFGAN
+591 QMESAFNFTITFGAN
-606 FRNLL
+606 FRSLL
-611 QGELGDFLME
+611 QGELGDYLI

>member
-1 MYGGENFMDNEQ
+1 MDNE
-13 NNIHYFFP
+13 NKFHYFFP

-28 FYDYLPQYGEDNIS
+28 FYDYLPEYGEDNLA

-52 GFNNDMNL
+52 GFNTDMDLVKKDLTDMN
-60 VANDLTNMDEMKN
+60 EMKN
-73 LANYLKRQQVIER
+73 LANYLKRQQVVER

-98 IKPTQGRNLL
+98 IKPAQGKNLL

-122 IQGIMPQIQ
+122 VQGIMPQIQ

-141 QQRKINPRDK
+141 QQRKTKPYNK
-151 KGKINYGQSA
+151 KGEPNYGQSA
-161 SKDFTSAAHQL
+161 GKDFTSAAHQL

-193 LACFKINGDDLD
+193 LACFKINGDNLD
-205 IDEIEIESIFKE
+205 IDEIEVESIFKE
-217 MAYPALLTAL
+217 MAYPALLAAL
-227 KNMINKVKDKN
+227 KNMINRVKDKN
-238 NGDNKVYTSLQGLLN
+238 NGDNKVYTSLQGLLD
-253 ILKNDSKN
+253 ILKNNSKN
-261 PFIDSFI
+261 PFVDSFI

-290 TKRNNSFIKNKSKQI
+290 TKRDNSFIKNKNKQI

-319 LSDQSQGFVEELLNE
+319 LNDQSQGFVEELLNE

-343 QSKSTKA
+343 QSKTTKA
-350 ITSRVAKGSV
+350 ITSRVSKGRS

-381 IREQLETID
+381 IREQLETI
-390 GSSKIEIRDSVQN
+390 GGGSKIEIRDSVQE
-403 QIDKIS
+403 QMYKIS
-409 KMNLG
+409 KMNLS

-426 VLGGHLKDSGIAGTT
+426 ILGSHLEKSGIAGVS
-441 QNYKAFKDAMDNL
+441 QNYRAFKDAMDNL

-502 QEMEKQVRDNGN
+502 QELEKQVKDNGN
-514 VIHVFRISGVVVP
+514 VIHVFRISGIVVP

-538 VNQTSQEIQ
+538 VNQTEQEIQ
-547 EDRGKSPVK
+547 ENRPKSPVK
-556 VSLRRERKVFLYRRE
+556 INLRREGKLFLYRKE

-578 GKTGEERWGEQKE
+578 NKTGEERWGEQRD
-591 QMESAFKFTITFGAN
+591 QMESAFNFTITFGAN
-606 FRNLL
+606 FRSLL
-611 QGELGDFLME
+611 QGELGDYLV

>member
-1 MYGGENFMDNEQ
+1 MDNE
-13 NNIHYFFP
+13 NKFHYFFP

-28 FYDYLPQYGEDNIS
+28 FYDYLPEYGEDNLA

-52 GFNNDMNL
+52 GFNTDMDLVKKDLTDMN
-60 VANDLTNMDEMKN
+60 EMKN
-73 LANYLKRQQVIER
+73 LANYLKRQQVVER

-98 IKPTQGRNLL
+98 IKPAQGKNLL

-122 IQGIMPQIQ
+122 VQGIMPQIQ

-141 QQRKINPRDK
+141 QQRKTKPYNK
-151 KGKINYGQSA
+151 KGEPNYGQSA
-161 SKDFTSAAHQL
+161 GKDFTSAAHQL

-193 LACFKINGDDLD
+193 LACFKINGDNLD
-205 IDEIEIESIFKE
+205 IDEIEVESIFKE
-217 MAYPALLTAL
+217 MAYPALLAAL
-227 KNMINKVKDKN
+227 KNMINRVKDKN
-238 NGDNKVYTSLQGLLN
+238 NGDNKVYTSLQGLLD
-253 ILKNDSKN
+253 ILKNNSKN
-261 PFIDSFI
+261 PFVDSFI

-290 TKRNNSFIKNKSKQI
+290 TKRDNGFIKNKNKQI

-343 QSKSTKA
+343 QSKTTKA
-350 ITSRVAKGSV
+350 ITSRVSKGRS

-381 IREQLETID
+381 IREQLETIS
-390 GSSKIEIRDSVQN
+390 GGSKIEIRDSVQE
-403 QIDKIS
+403 QMYKIS
-409 KMNLG
+409 KMNLS

-426 VLGGHLKDSGIAGTT
+426 ILGSHLEKSGIAGVS
-441 QNYKAFKDAMDNL
+441 QNYRAFKDAMDNL

-502 QEMEKQVRDNGN
+502 QELEKQVKDNGN
-514 VIHVFRISGVVVP
+514 VIHVFRISGIVVP

-538 VNQTSQEIQ
+538 VNQTEQEIQ
-547 EDRGKSPVK
+547 ENRPKSPVK
-556 VSLRRERKVFLYRRE
+556 INLRREGKVFLYRKE

-578 GKTGEERWGEQKE
+578 NKTGEERWGEQRD
-591 QMESAFKFTITFGAN
+591 QMESAFNFTITFGAN
-606 FRNLL
+606 FRSLL
-611 QGELGDFLME
+611 QGELGDYLV

>member
-1 MYGGENFMDNEQ
+1 MDNE
-13 NNIHYFFP
+13 NKFHYFFP

-28 FYDYLPQYGEDNIS
+28 FYDYLPEYGEDNLA

-52 GFNNDMNL
+52 GFNTDMDLVKKDLTDMN
-60 VANDLTNMDEMKN
+60 EMKN
-73 LANYLKRQQVIER
+73 LANYLKRQQVVER

-98 IKPTQGRNLL
+98 IKPAQGKNLL
-108 GKDFDKLVIKSLNQ
+108 GKNFDKLVIKSLNQ
-122 IQGIMPQIQ
+122 VQGIMPQIQ

-141 QQRKINPRDK
+141 QQRKTKPYNK
-151 KGKINYGQSA
+151 KGEPNYGQSA
-161 SKDFTSAAHQL
+161 GKDFTSAAHQL

-193 LACFKINGDDLD
+193 LACFKINGDNLD
-205 IDEIEIESIFKE
+205 IDEIEVESIFKE
-217 MAYPALLTAL
+217 MAYPALLAAL
-227 KNMINKVKDKN
+227 KNMINRVKDKN
-238 NGDNKVYTSLQGLLN
+238 NGDNKVYTSLQGLLD
-253 ILKNDSKN
+253 ILKNNSKN
-261 PFIDSFI
+261 PFVDSFI

-290 TKRNNSFIKNKSKQI
+290 TKRDNSFIKNKNKQI

-343 QSKSTKA
+343 QSKTTKA
-350 ITSRVAKGSV
+350 ITSRVSKGRS

-381 IREQLETID
+381 IREQLETIS
-390 GSSKIEIRDSVQN
+390 GGSKIEIRDSVQE
-403 QIDKIS
+403 QMYKIS
-409 KMNLG
+409 KMNLS

-426 VLGGHLKDSGIAGTT
+426 ILGSHLEKSGIAGVS
-441 QNYKAFKDAMDNL
+441 QNYRAFKDAMDNL

-502 QEMEKQVRDNGN
+502 QELEKQVKDNGN
-514 VIHVFRISGVVVP
+514 VIHVFRISGIVVP

-538 VNQTSQEIQ
+538 VNQTEQEIQ
-547 EDRGKSPVK
+547 ENRPKSPVK
-556 VSLRRERKVFLYRRE
+556 INLRREGKVFLYRKE

-578 GKTGEERWGEQKE
+578 NKTGEERWGEQRD
-591 QMESAFKFTITFGAN
+591 QMESAFNFTITFGAN
-606 FRNLL
+606 FRSLL
-611 QGELGDFLME
+611 QGELGDYLV

>member
-1 MYGGENFMDNEQ
+1 MDNE
-13 NNIHYFFP
+13 NEFHYFFP
-21 TIEDGYL
+21 TLEDGYL
-28 FYDYLPQYGEDNIS
+28 FYDYLPEYGEDNLA

-52 GFNNDMNL
+52 GFNHDMDLVKNELTDMN
-60 VANDLTNMDEMKN
+60 EMRN
-73 LANYLKRQQVIER
+73 LANYLKRQQVVER

-98 IKPTQGRNLL
+98 IKPAQGRNLL

-141 QQRKINPRDK
+141 EQRKIKPYNK
-151 KGKINYGQSA
+151 KGEPNYGQSTG
-161 SKDFTSAAHQL
+161 KDFSSAAHQL

-178 QLKAEGRKPENEKRL
+178 QLKAEERKPENEKRL
-193 LACFKINGDDLD
+193 LACLKVNGDNLD
-205 IDEIEIESIFKE
+205 IDETEVESIFKE
-217 MAYPALLTAL
+217 MAYPALLAAL
-227 KNMINKVKDKN
+227 NNTINKVKDKN
-238 NGDNKVYTSLQGLLN
+238 NGDNKVYTVLQGLLD
-253 ILKNDSKN
+253 ILKNNSKN
-261 PFIDSFI
+261 PFVDNFI

-290 TKRNNSFIKNKSKQI
+290 TKRNNSFIKNKNKQI

-319 LSDQSQGFVEELLNE
+319 LSDQNQGFVEELLNE

-350 ITSRVAKGSV
+350 ITSRVSKGHS

-381 IREQLETID
+381 IREQLEAIS
-390 GSSKIEIRDSVQN
+390 GSSKIEIRDSVQK
-403 QIDKIS
+403 QMYKIS
-409 KMNLG
+409 KMNLS

-426 VLGGHLKDSGIAGTT
+426 ILGSHLEKSGIAGVS
-441 QNYKAFKDAMDNL
+441 QNYRAFKDAMDSL

-502 QEMEKQVRDNGN
+502 QELEKQVKDNGN
-514 VIHVFRISGVVVP
+514 VIHVFRISGIVVP

-538 VNQTSQEIQ
+538 VNQTEQEIQ
-547 EDRGKSPVK
+547 EGRAKSPVK
-556 VSLRRERKVFLYRRE
+556 INLRREGKVFLYRRE
-571 DFSEDGR
+571 DFPEDGR
-578 GKTGEERWGEQKE
+578 SKTGEERWSEQRE
-591 QMESAFKFTITFGAN
+591 QMESAFNFTITFGAN
-606 FRNLL
+606 FRSLL
-611 QGELGDFLME
+611 QGELGDYLV